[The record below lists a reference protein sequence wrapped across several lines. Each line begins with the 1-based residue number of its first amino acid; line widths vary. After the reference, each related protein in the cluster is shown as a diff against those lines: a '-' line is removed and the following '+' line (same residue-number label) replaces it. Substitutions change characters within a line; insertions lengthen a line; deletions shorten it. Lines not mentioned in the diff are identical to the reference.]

1 MERGREA
8 NRRDRQIVNSVAREK
23 GMTQAQRREF
33 GNYIEEV
40 KRTEGRGG
48 SDNFTRDQLL
58 NLADEFLDL

>member
-1 MERGREA
+1 MERGTEA

>member
-8 NRRDRQIVNSVAREK
+8 NRRDRQIVNSIAREK

>member
-8 NRRDRQIVNSVAREK
+8 NRRDRQIVNSVTREK

-33 GNYIEEV
+33 GNYIEDV

>member
-8 NRRDRQIVNSVAREK
+8 NRRDRQIVNSVTREK

>member
-8 NRRDRQIVNSVAREK
+8 NRRDRQIVNSIAREK

-40 KRTEGRGG
+40 KRTGGRGG

>member
-1 MERGREA
+1 MERDREA
-8 NRRDRQIVNSVAREK
+8 NRRDRQIVNSVTREK

-33 GNYIEEV
+33 GNYIEDV

>member
-8 NRRDRQIVNSVAREK
+8 NRRDRQIVNSIAREK
-23 GMTQAQRREF
+23 EMTQAQRREF